1 MNEKDR
7 VKVYNANL
15 ASKGMPLNLFRWLNN
30 ELALIEIPTDRW
42 DCSDSLRE
50 LGATYKQK

>member
-7 VKVYNANL
+7 VKVYNDDL

-30 ELALIEIPTDRW
+30 ELALIEIQTDR
-42 DCSDSLRE
+42 
-50 LGATYKQK
+50 

>member
-1 MNEKDR
+1 MNENDR

-30 ELALIEIPTDRW
+30 ELALIEIQTER
-42 DCSDSLRE
+42 
-50 LGATYKQK
+50 